1 MSDVVFDIADGVATL
16 TLNRPDVLNSFNR
29 SMARE
34 LREAFERVAAD
45 DALRAVVLTGAGR
58 AFCAGQDLAEAAPKD
73 GAMPDLGDIVR
84 DGYNPLIRA
93 IRKLEKPV
101 LCAVNGVAAG
111 AGANLAFACD
121 IVFASSTATFIQSF
135 AKIGVIPD
143 SGGTFM
149 LPRIVG
155 LHRATIMTMLAE
167 KMSAQQARDWGL
179 VYVVTEPE
187 ALMETVVGTARHL
200 ATQPTRALGLIKR
213 GFNASLG
220 VDLETQNLTQELA
233 HLPGSY
239 APPSGCLLLAT
250 ARKEPV
256 GCVALKRLSD
266 AVCEMKRLYV
276 RPAFRRL
283 GIARGLVQRLMAE
296 ARERGCREMR
306 LVTLKSFEG
315 AEPLYASLGFN
326 RMEPWRP
333 TKMPLEHMVFMNPDA
348 KDITPGRIGYV
359 AIGKGLGIFEGDN
372 GEFRPKDKATA
383 VELAVAIYKGLGSI
397 RNTGN

>member
-34 LREAFERVAAD
+34 LKEAFERVAAD

-58 AFCAGQDLAEAAPKD
+58 GFCAGQDLAEAVPKD

-220 VDLETQNLTQELA
+220 VDLDDQLDYEEELQREA
-233 HLPGSY
+233 GRSADY
-239 APPSGCLLLAT
+239 AEGVHAFLEK
-250 ARKEPV
+250 RKPV
-256 GCVALKRLSD
+256 
-266 AVCEMKRLYV
+266 
-276 RPAFRRL
+276 F
-283 GIARGLVQRLMAE
+283 
-296 ARERGCREMR
+296 
-306 LVTLKSFEG
+306 
-315 AEPLYASLGFN
+315 
-326 RMEPWRP
+326 
-333 TKMPLEHMVFMNPDA
+333 
-348 KDITPGRIGYV
+348 
-359 AIGKGLGIFEGDN
+359 
-372 GEFRPKDKATA
+372 
-383 VELAVAIYKGLGSI
+383 
-397 RNTGN
+397 TGQ